1 MNKFKITKVMVTKLG
16 LFRENLITKEKM
28 ENYCKGEENV
38 KQSVNDDLESFFD
51 DIRQKKVRTG
61 SSWTYFLPKL
71 TKEELNLVERQNN
84 NFMQTFLLG
93 MRANVDKA
101 EMEASE
107 SDSKFVRGMGWRQ
120 TFILEHF

>member
-1 MNKFKITKVMVTKLG
+1 MNKHTIKKVMVTKLG

-38 KQSVNDDLESFFD
+38 KQSVNDDLEFFVN
-51 DIRQKKVRTG
+51 DIRQNKVRIGYT
-61 SSWTYFLPKL
+61 WTYFLPKL
-71 TKEELNLVERQNN
+71 TKEELNLVERQTN

-93 MRANVDKA
+93 MRANVDKT
-101 EMEASE
+101 EMEASK
-107 SDSKFVRGMGWRQ
+107 SDSKFVRGMGWRH